1 MVSSAM
7 EDYLAAI
14 FRTLLVQEKATT
26 SEVARRLKVSAASAT
41 QMFHK
46 MASEGLV
53 EYQEYSGVSL
63 TDAGRRAAAA
73 VVRRHRIAERFLTD
87 VLGIPWEKVDEMAD
101 RLEHALPGEVV
112 DSFEHLLGG
121 ATHCPHGWP
130 IPTPD
135 GEVAPMDA
143 HLLATLPSG
152 AEGVVQ
158 WVEEDDPELLQYLAR
173 HGLVPGAKVRVLSV
187 NPVDDLMEVEVGGK
201 TLPVGRRVSTA
212 VAVRR
217 IEAPAGDTEHGAG
230 EAAS

>member
-53 EYQEYSGVSL
+53 QYQEYSGVSL
-63 TDAGRRAAAA
+63 TPAGRRAAAA
-73 VVRRHRIAERFLTD
+73 VIRRHRIAERFLTD
-87 VLGIPWEKVDEMAD
+87 VLGIPWERVDEMAD

-130 IPTPD
+130 IPDPD
-135 GEVAPMDA
+135 GRVEPQHVR
-143 HLLATLPSG
+143 LLQSLG
-152 AEGVVQ
+152 RGEQGQVQ
-158 WVEEDDPELLQYLAR
+158 WVEEDDPSLLQYLAEL
-173 HGLVPGAKVRVLSV
+173 GLVPGATVRVVEV
-187 NPVDDLMEVEVGGK
+187 NPVDDLMEVEVADRRFV
-201 TLPVGRRVSTA
+201 VGRRVSTA
-212 VAVRR
+212 VAVRDV
-217 IEAPAGDTEHGAG
+217 EDSPAERPAKP
-230 EAAS
+230 SP